1 MKRGAW
7 PDEQV
12 KRKKRI
18 ETASVMMAH
27 MQDDLDE
34 IMVRVRQAMRRSSL
48 VCDALAPAVDRIAG
62 IKADLDIAEH
72 EIRAMWSDERAQ
84 HNHENQ

>member
-7 PDEQV
+7 PEEQV
-12 KRKKRI
+12 KRKQRI

-27 MQDDLDE
+27 VQDDLDE
-34 IMVRVRQAMRRSSL
+34 IMVRVCQAMRRSSL
-48 VCDALAPAVDRIAG
+48 VCDALAPAVERIAG
-62 IKADLDIAEH
+62 IKADLDIAER

-84 HNHENQ
+84 RNQDSQ